1 MTEGRGCHSIW
12 SDLGQSSFSQRF
24 IDAGGIRTRIL
35 TSGSPD
41 KPLLLLIHG
50 TGCHAEAY
58 VRNMQSHG
66 EHFWTVAM
74 DLVGHGWSDRP
85 EIDYEIP
92 ASTDNVLRG
101 MAEIGRD
108 KADRK
113 RVRLGKS
120 GSGRVGLGG
129 RPEDQ

>member
-1 MTEGRGCHSIW
+1 MHMTEGRGFHSIW

-50 TGCHAEAY
+50 TGGHAEAY
-58 VRNMQSHG
+58 VRNMQSPG
-66 EHFWTVAM
+66 EHLWTVAM

-85 EIDYEIP
+85 DIDSEIP
-92 ASTDNVLRG
+92 DSTDHDLKV
-101 MAEIGRD
+101 MEIGD
-108 KADRK
+108 ESC
-113 RVRLGKS
+113 RVR
-120 GSGRVGLGG
+120 VCTHVCI
-129 RPEDQ
+129 PVAA